1 MSTKLEAATLDG
13 KLALMT
19 EDGIVEPK
27 RYVLITTEDGI
38 NHLRAESMSILTML
52 HVTVEA
58 ACREGITD
66 MELIEAV
73 SEVLAAVYSR
83 KIPK

>member
-58 ACREGITD
+58 ACHKGITD
-66 MELIEAV
+66 MELIEAF